1 MSPQEIQVLQN
12 FLDQLVQVQGVH
24 KDGQAQDMINAAV
37 SRQPDA
43 AYLLVQRALLL
54 DQAVAQAGQQLA
66 AVQAELRAQTALVAT
81 LSSAASSAGTAF
93 LDPAASDWGNSSH
106 ARPLAP
112 AMATAVSGAP
122 LPAMNASYNTSAAA
136 PPVYSQ
142 AAPAAPAA
150 GGFFSGNG
158 GSMLGTVAA
167 TAASVAAGA
176 FLYQG
181 ISHMMGGNSA
191 SGLGNDAAPLANTD
205 NNLSSGYFD
214 SEQSAASPLESADEV
229 DDLS

>member
-37 SRQPDA
+37 NRQPDA

-122 LPAMNASYNTSAAA
+122 LPAMNASYNTSAA

-142 AAPAAPAA
+142 AAPAA

-191 SGLGNDAAPLANTD
+191 SGLGNAAAPLANTD